1 MELEQ
6 LHEAGSSQA
15 EARTAAEKGIAAL
28 SDKVSQLEDVVR
40 EKKALFEEAD
50 GERGVGWATR
60 ALRCCRVFC
69 KLDRVCA
76 CVCVCFRV
84 FVFGADDLSAVGVG
98 EERRGEEGVV
108 VLGEERR
115 GVVVLGEGLS
125 LPSSYCDA
133 CCSRAELGEPRR
145 CPAAERMKDAILGRH

>member
-76 CVCVCFRV
+76 CVCV

-98 EERRGEEGVV
+98 EERRGEQ
-108 VLGEERR
+108 